1 MLLKVVT
8 RMNEEESCLRLA
20 DVLFSVRILTSNRI
34 WVTSFIISSKQTA
47 VFSRQSI
54 GNARVDGSIWKF
66 TDSARKSRA
75 EPEEKKPHYMVWI
88 HCLGLIQV

>member
-54 GNARVDGSIWKF
+54 GNARVDGRIWKF
-66 TDSARKSRA
+66 SDSARKSRA

>member
-1 MLLKVVT
+1 
-8 RMNEEESCLRLA
+8 MNEEESCLRLA
-20 DVLFSVRILTSNRI
+20 NVLFSVRILTSNRT

-47 VFSRQSI
+47 VFSWQSI
-54 GNARVDGSIWKF
+54 GNARVDGRIWKF

-75 EPEEKKPHYMVWI
+75 EPEEKKPHYMMWI